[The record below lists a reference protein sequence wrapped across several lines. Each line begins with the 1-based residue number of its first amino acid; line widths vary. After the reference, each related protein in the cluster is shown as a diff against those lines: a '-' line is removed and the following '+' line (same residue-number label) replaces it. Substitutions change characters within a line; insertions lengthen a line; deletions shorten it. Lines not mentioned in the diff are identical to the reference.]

1 MKDVSVVGDAGQ
13 SIRPDHVAV
22 IGAGVVGLST
32 AWFLQDNGVQVTV
45 YDKAGAGGGASW
57 GNAGWLT
64 PSLVAPL
71 PEPAMLRY
79 GIRAVLDRRSPVFVP
94 LRADWG
100 LARFMAG
107 FLRAST
113 SAQWRAGM
121 AGLVSLNRWALDA
134 FDVLADGGV
143 QAPTHEA
150 EPFLAAY
157 RTTAGRDALL
167 REVKHLASAGQPDV
181 QATALTGDQARAMQ
195 PMLSRE
201 IGAAVQLHG
210 QRYIHPPE
218 FLRSLA
224 QSVVH
229 RGGHLVEGVP
239 VTDLVAQPGGVVVQ
253 TPSGEQRFDA
263 CVVATGAE
271 LPRLV
276 RRFGVRQPLQAG
288 RGYSF
293 SVPVEQVPAGPLY
306 FPEQRVA
313 CTPLGGRLRVAGM
326 MEFRQPDAALD
337 PRRIRAIVD
346 AVQPLLTGADLD
358 DRRSEWVGSRPCTAD
373 GLPLIGATS
382 CPRIH
387 VAGGHGMWGITL
399 GPVTGLVM
407 AESLV
412 KGQPAAGLEAFDPLR

>member
-1 MKDVSVVGDAGQ
+1 MGVSVVGNTEEN
-13 SIRPDHVAV
+13 IRPTSVAI
-22 IGAGVVGLST
+22 IGAGIVGLST
-32 AWFLQDNGVQVTV
+32 AWFLQDNDVQVTV
-45 YDKAGAGGGASW
+45 YDKSGAGAGASW

-79 GIRAVLDRRSPVFVP
+79 GVRAVLDRRSPVFVP

-107 FLRAST
+107 FMRAST
-113 SAQWRAGM
+113 STQWRSGM

-143 QAPTHEA
+143 QAPTYPA

-157 RTTAGRDALL
+157 RTTTGRDTLL
-167 REVKHLASAGQPDV
+167 REVEHLSAAGQPDV
-181 QATALTGDQARAMQ
+181 QATALTGDQARAMH
-195 PMLSRE
+195 PMLSTE

-224 QSVVH
+224 QSVTH
-229 RGGHLVEGVP
+229 RGGHLVEDTTVMSLDP
-239 VTDLVAQPGGVVVQ
+239 EPHGVVVQ
-253 TPSGEQRFDA
+253 TVQGGQRFDA
-263 CVVATGAE
+263 CVVATGAD

-276 RRFGVRQPLQAG
+276 RRHGVRQPVQAG

-293 SVPVEQVPAGPLY
+293 SVPVERVPDGPLY
-306 FPEQRVA
+306 FPQQRVA

-326 MEFRQPDAALD
+326 MEFRRPDAALD
-337 PRRIRAIVD
+337 PRRVRAIVE
-346 AVQPLLTGADLD
+346 AVKPLLTGADLD
-358 DRRSEWVGSRPCTAD
+358 DRRNEWVGSRPCTAD
-373 GLPLIGATS
+373 GLPLIGATD

-387 VAGGHGMWGITL
+387 VAGGHGMWGVTL

-412 KGQPAAGLEAFDPLR
+412 KGQPAAGLQAFDPLR